1 MINQNLSSLPE
12 DQVTLDI
19 EGVDRKRDVELC
31 ITSQSINFSLACKII
46 PSEICWN
53 SCNNFLCC

>member
-19 EGVDRKRDVELC
+19 EGVDRKCDVELC
-31 ITSQSINFSLACKII
+31 ITSQSINLGIACQII
-46 PSEICWN
+46 PFEICRN
-53 SCNNFLCC
+53 SYKNSLCC